1 MQSYTIQSGD
11 TLSSIASRNKTSIPE
26 LLKLNPNI
34 TNPNV
39 IQTGGTINLS
49 AQPFIGPVQPPM
61 YGPTKPVNPT
71 IGAKQLNTQV
81 TPINI
86 VNAKPETQLASLQG
100 TMTEMAN
107 QNANQYMTNEQL
119 QAKRDEASKSL
130 TTLVDTAL
138 GRTGKAE
145 TRANEYATTG
155 VDTLNS
161 ELKDINNKIIQEQV
175 ANRRQI
181 EELQR
186 NNPQGL
192 FGGALNAEIN
202 RLNRESLSKQAD
214 LAVIQMAKQGQYD
227 SAKEIADRAIAV
239 KLEKQGNELE
249 VRKLQYQ
256 ELKDQLTK
264 DEQRQFESIT
274 KQKDREYEQKKADL
288 KSISDLSINA
298 LENGAPPSLVV
309 KMRAST
315 TVEEAI
321 RIGGSYINKSD
332 RAYKDA
338 HTKNLLAGSSWVNDT
353 EIVQSPY
360 VNAMVNVNAG
370 SAEGQQKRDA
380 ARIAQF
386 VKNGQTQEAK
396 NLILS
401 RVASKMSTTE
411 REGEVDRRNTIDAL
425 NDMKQAFNDY
435 VAETGD
441 TNVIKGGIEN
451 LANKIGTTTNP
462 KLAAIKTRI
471 IQATQKYR
479 NAITG
484 AAWGEQEDAEY
495 RSIFPSIS
503 NTNKLNQTI
512 IDTMIPLL
520 QNNERNTIGFLLGG
534 SDVYDEIFGNGT
546 MTGTT
551 AQPTQISTVKEGD
564 TKNWKGVIYKV
575 INGVWTPQ

>member
-1 MQSYTIQSGD
+1 MQPYTIQSGD
-11 TLSSIASRNKTSIPE
+11 TLSAIASRNKTSIPE

-39 IQTGGTINLS
+39 IQAGSTLNLS
-49 AQPFIGPVQPPM
+49 AQSPLAPTPVSQ
-61 YGPTKPVNPT
+61 T
-71 IGAKQLNTQV
+71 IGAKDLNT
-81 TPINI
+81 P
-86 VNAKPETQLASLQG
+86 VNPLRVVNPKPETQTAALQG
-100 TMTEMAN
+100 IITEMAN

-119 QAKRDEASKSL
+119 QAKKDEANKSL
-130 TTLVDTAL
+130 TTLVNTAL
-138 GRTGKAE
+138 GRTGQAE

-192 FGGALNAEIN
+192 FGGALNSEVN

-239 KLEKQGNELE
+239 KLEKQGNEIE

-274 KQKDREYEQKKADL
+274 KQKDREYEQKKSDL
-288 KSISDLSINA
+288 KSISDLSFNA
-298 LENGAPPSLVV
+298 LENGAPPSLVAR
-309 KMRAST
+309 MRAAT

-321 RIGGSYINKSD
+321 RIGGSYINKYD

-338 HTKNLLAGSSWVNDT
+338 QTKKLLADSSLVNDT

-370 SAEGQQKRDA
+370 SAEGQQKRDI

-401 RVASKMSTTE
+401 RVTSKMSATE
-411 REGEVDRRNTIDAL
+411 RTAEVDRRNTIDAL
-425 NDMKQAFNDY
+425 SDMRQAFSDY

-441 TNVIKGGIEN
+441 TNVLKGGVEN

-495 RSIFPSIS
+495 RAIFPSIS

-520 QNNERNTIGFLLGG
+520 QNNERNSIGLFLGG
-534 SDVYDEIFGNGT
+534 SDIYDELFGNGT
-546 MTGTT
+546 IIGTT

-564 TKNWKGVIYKV
+564 TKNWNGVIYKV